1 MEFSNLTLQ
10 NKPSDL
16 DNITLNEY
24 VDVNVLEK
32 LINSTLLKTKFN
44 NPFSKIH
51 KTEKN
56 QLIKYRNLIKDNEY
70 AQVQYNRVKG
80 MDCGRVNP
88 KNSLGLYSIR
98 RELRHT
104 LAKHRYTDLDIDCCH
119 QAILSQIIKKN
130 NKIRKKNNEKPIE
143 QEYLK
148 SYIKRRQVWFDA
160 VNEHF
165 NIDTS
170 DPIKKK
176 EIPKA
181 LFIRIMY
188 GGGLKSWKKDFGID
202 EKIKPFEELKL
213 FTDEIKNIMQTITD
227 LNPELKQKIMDRKEE
242 QKTKDYNLNGSVCSY
257 YLQQKEC
264 EILEQLYIHC
274 RKKNLI
280 QNDSCVLCA
289 DGLMIETQYYYPK
302 LLDEFQDV
310 IKSKFDITLNFSEKK
325 MNQDYLEILDDNLDF
340 KLYNELTTSG
350 LIANYFKT
358 IYSNE
363 FMVVD
368 DQLYKYTGVY
378 WCADESKKSTL
389 LHQFISTKFYK
400 HMIKYSQG
408 QKSIMIKNLDKTEDA
423 EDEAK
428 IKAELQKLNQF
439 EEKVN
444 LFCNNVNTRNN
455 LVEDIKHHIS
465 KSNIKLDDK
474 PMLFVF
480 NNKIYDLG
488 KGQFIKPNPNDYLT
502 VSCGYDYVDYY
513 DDDKVIELNRIIDT
527 IFTNP
532 EVKNY

>member
-1 MEFSNLTLQ
+1 
-10 NKPSDL
+10 
-16 DNITLNEY
+16 
-24 VDVNVLEK
+24 
-32 LINSTLLKTKFN
+32 
-44 NPFSKIH
+44 
-51 KTEKN
+51 
-56 QLIKYRNLIKDNEY
+56 
-70 AQVQYNRVKG
+70 
-80 MDCGRVNP
+80 
-88 KNSLGLYSIR
+88 
-98 RELRHT
+98 
-104 LAKHRYTDLDIDCCH
+104 
-119 QAILSQIIKKN
+119 
-130 NKIRKKNNEKPIE
+130 
-143 QEYLK
+143 
-148 SYIKRRQVWFDA
+148 
-160 VNEHF
+160 
-165 NIDTS
+165 
-170 DPIKKK
+170 
-176 EIPKA
+176 
-181 LFIRIMY
+181 MY

-202 EKIKPFEELKL
+202 ENIEPFDDLKE
-213 FTDEIKNIMQTITD
+213 FTEEIKIIMKTITD

-289 DGLMIETQYYYPK
+289 DGLMIETEYYYPK

-310 IKSKFDITLNFSEKK
+310 IKSKFDITLNFSKK
-325 MNQDYLEILDDNLDF
+325 EMNQDYLEILDDSLDF

-400 HMIKYSQG
+400 HMIRYSQG
-408 QKSIMIKNLDKTEDA
+408 QKSIMIKNLDKAETED
-423 EDEAK
+423 DEAK

-439 EEKVN
+439 EEKIN

-474 PMLFVF
+474 PLI
-480 NNKIYDLG
+480 NHCYLYLI
-488 KGQFIKPNPNDYLT
+488 IKFM
-502 VSCGYDYVDYY
+502 
-513 DDDKVIELNRIIDT
+513 I
-527 IFTNP
+527 
-532 EVKNY
+532 